1 MSTSILVTYATRYGS
16 TQEVAET
23 IAAELN
29 KLGLATTLQP
39 MNKVLTIDGYDAVI
53 LGAPIYI
60 GRLHK
65 DGRSFLTRHHD
76 ALKAKSVALFA
87 LGPTNNKQ
95 EDWQNVRT
103 QFEQILAQLS
113 WLKLIATELFGG
125 KFDPAALRF
134 PDSLLSLF
142 PASPIRNMPASDVRD
157 WTAIRAWA
165 NGLAQKF
172 SLLEAAKAN

>member
-1 MSTSILVTYATRYGS
+1 MSTTILVTYATRYGS

-29 KLGLATTLQP
+29 KVGLPTEIQP
-39 MNKVLTIDGYDAVI
+39 MRKVRTLDGYRAVI

-65 DGRSFLTRHHD
+65 DGRSFLARHHD

-87 LGPTNNKQ
+87 LGPTNNAQ
-95 EDWQNVRT
+95 EEWQNVRQ
-103 QFEQILAQLS
+103 QFEQILAQVA
-113 WLKLIATELFGG
+113 WLKPMTTELFGG

-134 PDSLLSLF
+134 PDSLLTLL
-142 PASPIRNMPASDVRD
+142 PASPIRNMPASDIRD

-165 NGLAQKF
+165 NGLAEKLQPV
-172 SLLEAAKAN
+172 LA

>member
-29 KLGLATTLQP
+29 KLGLPTEIQP
-39 MNKVLTIDGYDAVI
+39 MSKVRTLDGYRAVI

-65 DGRSFLTRHHD
+65 DGRSFLARHRE
-76 ALKAKSVALFA
+76 ALGAKAVALFA
-87 LGPTNNKQ
+87 LGPTNNAE
-95 EDWQNVRT
+95 EDWQNVRQ
-103 QFEQILAQLS
+103 QFAQILAQVA
-113 WLKLIATELFGG
+113 WLTPIATELFGG

-134 PDSLLSLF
+134 PDSLLTLF
-142 PASPIRNMPASDVRD
+142 PASPIRNMPASDIRD
-157 WTAIRAWA
+157 WEAIRAWA
-165 NGLAQKF
+165 GTLAAQF
-172 SLLEAAKAN
+172 QPALAH